1 VKIIA
6 KLALSTLVLAL
17 AAAPLSRAQDNTVT
31 VPVAPAPDASAPA
44 PHAGKAGGKRLHDAM
59 VQRDKELA
67 EKLSLTDAQK
77 QQLADLRKSQAESL
91 KAARGDRAKMAELM
105 KTSHDQVRALLT
117 PEQQTK
123 FDAMK
128 PEGHAGKGGKK
139 KVEQS

>member
-31 VPVAPAPDASAPA
+31 VPVAPAPEAAPA
-44 PHAGKAGGKRLHDAM
+44 KHAGKAGAKRIRDEI

-77 QQLADLRKSQAESL
+77 QQLADLRKSQAEAA
-91 KAARGDRAKMAELM
+91 KAAKGDRAKMAELM
-105 KTSHDQVRALLT
+105 KTAHDEVRALLT
-117 PEQQTK
+117 PEQQAK

-128 PEGHAGKGGKK
+128 PAGHAGKVGKK
-139 KVEQS
+139 KAE